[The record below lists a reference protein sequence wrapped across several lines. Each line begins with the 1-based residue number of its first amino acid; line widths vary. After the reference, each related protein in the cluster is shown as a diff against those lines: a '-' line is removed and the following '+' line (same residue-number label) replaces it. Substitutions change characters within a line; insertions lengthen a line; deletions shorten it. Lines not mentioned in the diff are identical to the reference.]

1 MIQAN
6 PTAEIVKAASRISSN
21 VPPCS
26 ESSKDLNVLSKQ
38 SGGST
43 MLEAQT

>member
-6 PTAEIVKAASRISSN
+6 PTAEIVKAASMIPSN

-26 ESSKDLNVLSKQ
+26 ESSTYKNKADGVPC
-38 SGGST
+38 
-43 MLEAQT
+43 